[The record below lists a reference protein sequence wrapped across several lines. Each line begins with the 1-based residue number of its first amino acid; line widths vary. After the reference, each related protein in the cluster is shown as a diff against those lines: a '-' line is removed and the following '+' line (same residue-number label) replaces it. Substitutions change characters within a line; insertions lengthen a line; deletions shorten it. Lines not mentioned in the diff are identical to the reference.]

1 MRSVPNDLVTLE
13 TDRPVWERCFTVAP
27 LIVVGTREGDGRN
40 LAPKHMATPLGWEGH
55 FGFVCT
61 PEHGTYRNARE
72 HGAFTVSF
80 PQPGGVTVASLSAA
94 PRCGRGNGEK
104 PGLEDIPT
112 FPAREVDG
120 PLLEDAYL
128 WLECRLD
135 RIVDGFARS
144 SLVAGR
150 VVAAHAREDAM
161 RVAGGDHQD
170 RIRRHPLLA
179 FVSPDRWAEIRETD
193 TFPFPEGFQR

>member
-1 MRSVPNDLVTLE
+1 MRSAPNELVTLE

-27 LIVVGTREGDGRN
+27 LIVVGTREGDDWN
-40 LAPKHMATPLGWEGH
+40 LAPKHMATPLGHEGH

-72 HGAFTVSF
+72 HEAFTVSF
-80 PQPGGVTVASLSAA
+80 PRPDGVVVSSLAA
-94 PRCGRGNGEK
+94 TPRCGQDGDQPVLDG
-104 PGLEDIPT
+104 IST
-112 FPAREVDG
+112 FPAVEVDA

-135 RIVDGFARS
+135 RIVDGFGDS

-150 VVAAHAREDAM
+150 VVTAHAREGSM
-161 RVAGGDHQD
+161 RVAGGDDQG
-170 RIRRHPLLA
+170 RIHRHPLLA
-179 FVSPDRWAEIRETD
+179 FVSPDRWAEIRETEA
-193 TFPFPEGFQR
+193 FPFPEGFRR